1 MIAMRESSWYETP
14 ADSDVHGGGFSTN
27 MELQGGDVYV
37 DFIT

>member
-1 MIAMRESSWYETP
+1 MTEMRESSWYETP
-14 ADSDVHGGGFSTN
+14 ADSDDHGGGLSTN